1 MPEFAYKA
9 RSAGGDQITGL
20 LTANSKRE
28 ALNMLSERSLFP
40 LQVDDAKDSSTP
52 FAFSFKF
59 SKRIKAEVI
68 SQTLTQLSD
77 LLLNGV
83 SILEALKLMSQEST
97 QPDLKEVLT
106 DVHDRMVEGSTL
118 EDAVLRHPH
127 VFDELTVSMIRA
139 GSEGAFLEDALKR
152 TADFLEL
159 QEEMKARVKGAMMYP
174 AFLLVVGVLAVTG
187 ILVFL
192 VPKFE
197 PLFKSLEKK
206 GGLPG
211 PTVALLA
218 ISDFLGSFYGLI
230 LLALLAGGV
239 IGFKKWLQTDSGKLK
254 FDRWRLQIPVAGT
267 IFLGSAVA
275 RFTRVLG
282 TLLQNGVP
290 LLRALEISKDSSGS
304 KVLSLAIA
312 KSAENVTSG
321 ETLSK
326 PLSQCGLIPN
336 DVMAMIR
343 IAEESNNLE
352 NVLINISEGIDRKT
366 NRKLDSMVKLL
377 EPIMLIVMGIV
388 ILFILVALLM
398 PIIEASTSV

>member
-9 RSAGGDQITGL
+9 RSAAGDQLTGL

-28 ALNMLSERSLFP
+28 ALNMLNERSLFP
-40 LQVDDAKDSSTP
+40 LSVEDAKGGSSP
-52 FAFSFKF
+52 FNFSFKF
-59 SKRIKAEVI
+59 KKRIKAEAI
-68 SQTLTQLSD
+68 AQTLTQLSD
-77 LLLNGV
+77 LLINGV
-83 SILEALKLMSQEST
+83 SILESLKLMSQEAT
-97 QPDLKEVLT
+97 HPELKEVLT

-118 EDAVLRHPH
+118 EDAVVRHPQ

-187 ILVFL
+187 ILIFL
-192 VPKFE
+192 VPKFK
-197 PLFKSLEKK
+197 PLFASLEKK

-211 PTVALLA
+211 PTTALLT
-218 ISDFLGSFYGLI
+218 ISNFLGSPWGLS
-230 LLALLAGGV
+230 LLFVLVGGV
-239 IGFKKWLQTDSGKLK
+239 VLLKKWLATENGKIK
-254 FDRWRLQIPVAGT
+254 FDKWRLKIPVAGN

-321 ETLSK
+321 KPCPARYLSV
-326 PLSQCGLIPN
+326 
-336 DVMAMIR
+336 D
-343 IAEESNNLE
+343 
-352 NVLINISEGIDRKT
+352 
-366 NRKLDSMVKLL
+366 
-377 EPIMLIVMGIV
+377 
-388 ILFILVALLM
+388 
-398 PIIEASTSV
+398 

>member
-1 MPEFAYKA
+1 
-9 RSAGGDQITGL
+9 
-20 LTANSKRE
+20 
-28 ALNMLSERSLFP
+28 MLSERSLFP
-40 LQVDDAKDSSTP
+40 LLVEDAKDASSP
-52 FAFSFKF
+52 FNFSFKF
-59 SKRIKAEVI
+59 SKRIKADVI
-68 SQTLTQLSD
+68 SQMLTQLSD
-77 LLLNGV
+77 LLVNGV
-83 SILEALKLMSQEST
+83 SILEALKLMSQEAT
-97 QPDLKEVLT
+97 NPDIKEVLT
-106 DVHDRMVEGSTL
+106 DVHDRMVEGSNL
-118 EDAVLRHPH
+118 EEAVGRHPN
-127 VFDELTVSMIRA
+127 VFDELTVSMVRA

-159 QEEMKARVKGAMMYP
+159 QEEMKARVKGAMIYP
-174 AFLLVVGVLAVTG
+174 AFLLVVGIISVTG
-187 ILVFL
+187 ILIFL

-218 ISDFLGSFYGLI
+218 ISDFLGSMYGVLLGVALI
-230 LLALLAGGV
+230 GGV
-239 IGFKKWLQTDSGKLK
+239 VALKKWMATDDGKLK
-254 FDRWRLQIPVAGT
+254 FDRWRLKIPVAGN

-304 KVLSLAIA
+304 KVLSMAIA

-377 EPIMLIVMGIV
+377 EPIMLILMGVI
-388 ILFILVALLM
+388 ILFILIALLM